1 MAKNKVVNKTKRTNG
16 EGSIF
21 QRKDGRWVGTITIGY
36 DENGQQ
42 KKKSVYGKNQ
52 TEVAKKLSEISGRI
66 KNNSYEIIEHKTFGE
81 LMTEWLLVFKKSAV
95 TPRTFEGIIR
105 NFRLHV
111 EPIIG
116 NMKIYEIDTY
126 VVQKV
131 INKLIDGNYSL
142 NVIKKNKHL
151 MAQFFEYAID
161 NKWITENPTRKV
173 LIKVKDRKVYSG
185 QEKYKALTPESRR
198 IFLKA
203 LNEDE
208 SNFLKPLCY
217 VLLFAGLRIGEAI
230 ALQWKNVNFENKTL
244 KVERSV
250 TQVPKFDSEGGILS
264 RATVIGDTKTTCS
277 VREIPITDI
286 VVNTLLAWRDKQI
299 ERERTNRDVTAELTA
314 PTSFIFANDD
324 GSVRSYSGCR
334 MIFDRFIRRHNLN
347 KYNIHFHGLRHTFSN
362 MLFEM
367 NENPKVIQQLLGHRD
382 VKTTI
387 TVYNSVDNEYIRNTT
402 EKLNE
407 KIKQEKL
414 YEDERRRQEEINTKK
429 NDLLSSMTDEEY
441 DDLLEK

>member
-1 MAKNKVVNKTKRTNG
+1 M
-16 EGSIF
+16 
-21 QRKDGRWVGTITIGY
+21 
-36 DENGQQ
+36 
-42 KKKSVYGKNQ
+42 
-52 TEVAKKLSEISGRI
+52 
-66 KNNSYEIIEHKTFGE
+66 
-81 LMTEWLLVFKKSAV
+81 
-95 TPRTFEGIIR
+95 
-105 NFRLHV
+105 
-111 EPIIG
+111 
-116 NMKIYEIDTY
+116 
-126 VVQKV
+126 
-131 INKLIDGNYSL
+131 
-142 NVIKKNKHL
+142 
-151 MAQFFEYAID
+151 
-161 NKWITENPTRKV
+161 
-173 LIKVKDRKVYSG
+173 KDRRVYSG
-185 QEKYKALTPESRR
+185 KERYEALTPESRR

-203 LNEDE
+203 LNQDE
-208 SNFLKPLCY
+208 ANFLKPLCY

-250 TQVPKFDSEGGILS
+250 TQVPKFDSEGRILS

-324 GSVRSYSGCR
+324 GSVRTYSGCR

-347 KYNIHFHGLRHTFSN
+347 KYNIHFQGLRHTFSN

-387 TVYNSVDNEYIRNTT
+387 TVYNSIDSEYIRQTT
-402 EKLNE
+402 DKFNERVKEDQMLLNDKKREEILEQRKDEFVADMDDDEFDEILTKLLE
-407 KIKQEKL
+407 ERKERK
-414 YEDERRRQEEINTKK
+414 RRRESDME
-429 NDLLSSMTDEEY
+429 M
-441 DDLLEK
+441 

>member
-1 MAKNKVVNKTKRTNG
+1 M
-16 EGSIF
+16 
-21 QRKDGRWVGTITIGY
+21 
-36 DENGQQ
+36 
-42 KKKSVYGKNQ
+42 
-52 TEVAKKLSEISGRI
+52 
-66 KNNSYEIIEHKTFGE
+66 
-81 LMTEWLLVFKKSAV
+81 
-95 TPRTFEGIIR
+95 
-105 NFRLHV
+105 
-111 EPIIG
+111 
-116 NMKIYEIDTY
+116 
-126 VVQKV
+126 
-131 INKLIDGNYSL
+131 
-142 NVIKKNKHL
+142 
-151 MAQFFEYAID
+151 
-161 NKWITENPTRKV
+161 
-173 LIKVKDRKVYSG
+173 KDRRVYSG
-185 QEKYKALTPESRR
+185 KERYEALTPESRR

-203 LNEDE
+203 LNQDE
-208 SNFLKPLCY
+208 ANFLKPLCY

-250 TQVPKFDSEGGILS
+250 TQVPKFDSEGRILS

-324 GSVRSYSGCR
+324 GSVRTYSGCR

-347 KYNIHFHGLRHTFSN
+347 KYNIHFQGLRHTFSN

-387 TVYNSVDNEYIRNTT
+387 TVYNSIDSEYIRQTT
-402 EKLNE
+402 DKFNERVKEDQMLLND
-407 KIKQEKL
+407 KK
-414 YEDERRRQEEINTKK
+414 REEILAVERCVIWTMTSLMKFSQNFLKSAKNVNADAKVIWKCKILIVVHFNQISCYNRLIEGKK
-429 NDLLSSMTDEEY
+429 
-441 DDLLEK
+441 